1 MSRSYQNPL
10 RRTIPPLAGSRSTS
24 VHGENRC
31 KKLPIVS
38 IFMTVAGNHARSLRR
53 WLAPALSLVML
64 ALLAGGAWLFMVQ
77 RGRLQAAAEA
87 NLNSI
92 ARLKVD
98 QLVQWRYER
107 LGDASVLMENPYSAG
122 AL

>member
-1 MSRSYQNPL
+1 MSAR
-10 RRTIPPLAGSRSTS
+10 
-24 VHGENRC
+24 
-31 KKLPIVS
+31 
-38 IFMTVAGNHARSLRR
+38 GNHAQDLRR
-53 WLAPALSLVML
+53 WLVPALSLVML

-122 AL
+122 ALVRWISGGGEGAEQVLTLFRSLRAHYR